1 MFYNYLGVVMI
12 FHWDDENIEHITRH
26 GVEPPQA
33 EAAFEAQD
41 ATYRQDAKRLNRW
54 IVEATVEGR
63 TIKVA
68 FARAF
73 PDGYRVITAHWMS
86 SKRRTKP

>member
-1 MFYNYLGVVMI
+1 LFYNYVGAAMI
-12 FHWDDENIEHITRH
+12 FHWDEENIEHLALH
-26 GVEPPQA
+26 GVEPAQG
-33 EAAFEAQD
+33 EAAFEAKD

-54 IVEATVEGR
+54 IVEATIEGR

-68 FARAF
+68 FARTF

-86 SKRRTKP
+86 SKRRAKP